1 MNLVKPVF
9 TEYERQVLHEIAL
22 HRLQPN
28 SIQRILD
35 TLGKPVGKLFQ
46 IARESKLPALKGIN
60 DRVQGW
66 VQEALSRACRRQ
78 TA

>member
-28 SIQRILD
+28 SVQRILD
-35 TLGKPVGKLFQ
+35 T
-46 IARESKLPALKGIN
+46 
-60 DRVQGW
+60 
-66 VQEALSRACRRQ
+66 
-78 TA
+78 TAGNIGAFLRGQPFNAVTG